1 MIYDSTMYVYVCPNV
16 SVGECTC
23 SKE

>member
-1 MIYDSTMYVYVCPNV
+1 MIYDSTMYVYVCPNI